1 MELYIE
7 DCRQKSSIRGHDPS
21 YAEINIYEE
30 KGFDDYKE
38 NNEHESIQDVLK

>member
-7 DCRQKSSIRGHDPS
+7 GFLQKSSTRGHDTS